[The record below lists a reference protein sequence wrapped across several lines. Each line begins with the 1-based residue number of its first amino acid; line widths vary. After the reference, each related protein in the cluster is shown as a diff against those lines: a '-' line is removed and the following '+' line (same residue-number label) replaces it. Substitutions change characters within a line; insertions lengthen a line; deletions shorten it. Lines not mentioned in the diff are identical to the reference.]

1 MSKYA
6 SGGSARLES
15 AQKTYVIVDSILGPF
30 SFNGFAPLTGAKLET
45 IERGMANTKALLA
58 KKL

>member
-1 MSKYA
+1 M
-6 SGGSARLES
+6 ES
-15 AQKTYVIVDSILGPF
+15 AQKTYVIVDSILGHF